1 MMQRNKPFAAR
12 LKFVGDPMRYRPP
25 LRVPGALKP

>member
-12 LKFVGDPMRYRPP
+12 LKFFGDPMRYRPP
-25 LRVPGALKP
+25 SRVAGTLKP